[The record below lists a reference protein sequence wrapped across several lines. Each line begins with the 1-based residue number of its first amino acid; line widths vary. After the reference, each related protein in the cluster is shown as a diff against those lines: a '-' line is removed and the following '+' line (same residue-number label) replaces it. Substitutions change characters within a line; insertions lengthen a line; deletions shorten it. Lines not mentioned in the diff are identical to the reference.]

1 MKPGPR
7 VPTLCMLFSGSRARF
22 VVYMPKIQGEFRKHH
37 MWLRNCPSP
46 QTVRTVDEAQFRF
59 LVELEVAKAQRLQ
72 YCVSVLCLAVD
83 PRAAA
88 VDGSDL
94 SQQTERFVAGTRST
108 DVVVAR
114 SPSSWSLL
122 LVNAPAGALPSI
134 VERITEPLGSLPWT
148 AGAASYPETASGA
161 EDLVH
166 RAFGL

>member
-1 MKPGPR
+1 MKPAPR
-7 VPTLCMLFSGSRARF
+7 VHTLCMPFQAHGLDSPSAC
-22 VVYMPKIQGEFRKHH
+22 RKFKANSENII
-37 MWLRNCPSP
+37 WLRNCLSP
-46 QTVRTVDEAQFRF
+46 QAVRTVDETQFRF

-94 SQQTERFVAGTRST
+94 SQQTERFVEGTRST

-134 VERITEPLGSLPWT
+134 VQRITEPLGSLLWT
-148 AGAASYPETASGA
+148 AGAASYP
-161 EDLVH
+161 
-166 RAFGL
+166 